1 MKKILSVS
9 IAAYNV
15 GKYLP
20 KLFDVLNVSDYLRDN
35 IELIVVNDG
44 SKDNTLDVANSYKEK
59 YPNSIVII
67 DKENGGYGSTI
78 NASIKIATGKYY
90 KILDGDDFFN
100 VDNIEDFLKYL
111 DTVNDDLVISPY
123 IDFYKEDNT
132 YEIIDRHSNGNL
144 NEKSFI
150 MHEIAIKTELYKNKR
165 EEIIEHCFYTDTE
178 FVLNAMI
185 ISNSTTRY
193 PKPVY
198 CYRLGRVGQSVS
210 VEGLIKHIDDANT
223 EITRCLDL
231 YSKHLDKKSKNINYF
246 FADKL
251 GWYYQTIVAV
261 YGNEGIDKVI
271 EFDKKVKN
279 KYQAIYDISSM
290 SKKIKLIRLLRYK
303 PKILIKSVFCN
314 KGN

>member
-123 IDFYKEDNT
+123 IDFYEDDNT

-144 NEKSFI
+144 NEKSFT

-178 FVLNAMI
+178 FVLNTMI
-185 ISNSTTRY
+185 ISNSMTRY

-231 YSKHLDKKSKNINYF
+231 YSKHLDKKSGNINYF

-251 GWYYQTIVAV
+251 GWYYQTLVAV
-261 YGNEGIDKVI
+261 YGDEGIDRVI
-271 EFDKKVKN
+271 EF
-279 KYQAIYDISSM
+279 Y
-290 SKKIKLIRLLRYK
+290 
-303 PKILIKSVFCN
+303 
-314 KGN
+314 